1 MSSRELDTVNGG
13 LLGGLKGSLSVV
25 QNFYIEFFGTLIPG
39 IVAVVC
45 VLVLGLGIC
54 YVASVDVGTIKEC
67 IRIVFSTFGGV
78 AAFLVISYVMGAIVY
93 RRSPKTPDTIAS
105 YSQWR
110 LTRSGSAS
118 DEIGRM
124 SVTFDASNAIPSGIL
139 ERVMFWL
146 NREHWILRKAGSSID
161 FPYPLMRKYLCCRG
175 LNHLAD
181 YVPWCAGSG
190 GSAFK
195 ENFKKGVCSKVYVN
209 IIKQRLRN
217 SGHENLIMDMVRN
230 ECHIRMLCSLWYIFT
245 FVFRVLLISF
255 VCVFC
260 WKSPMLFAP
269 SPDSTVKL
277 EPCDSV
283 LVKTNAVDTQVVT
296 SMMQTS
302 SDRSFVL
309 GYESETVKKQVSSK
323 ISKADIMTFHV
334 VLLAGIVLVFYCR
347 GNIERGLHYVRT
359 REVAMIL
366 ESAWIMDNIDFKG
379 RLCVK
384 REDGKPLFQDI
395 KDIATGFKESH
406 CAICKYYRLCYSA
419 EFKV

>member
-1 MSSRELDTVNGG
+1 MSSKELDTVNGG

-45 VLVLGLGIC
+45 VLMLGLGIS
-54 YVASVDVGTIKEC
+54 YVVSVDVGTIKEC

-78 AAFLVISYVMGAIVY
+78 AAFLVISYVMGAIVF

-110 LTRSGSAS
+110 LTRSGSAA
-118 DEIGRM
+118 DEVGRM
-124 SVTFDASNAIPSGIL
+124 SVAFDPSRAIPSGFL
-139 ERVMFWL
+139 ERVKFWL
-146 NREHWILRKAGSSID
+146 DREHWILRKAGSSID

-175 LNHLAD
+175 LEHLAD

-190 GSAFK
+190 GLAFK
-195 ENFKKGVCSKVYVN
+195 ENFQKGICSKVYVN

-245 FVFRVLLISF
+245 FVFRMLLISF

-260 WKSPMLFAP
+260 WKASELLVY
-269 SPDSTVKL
+269 SIDKSGKL
-277 EPCDSV
+277 EQCERV
-283 LVKTNAVDTQVVT
+283 CMKTNLFDGLVAKSLAQV
-296 SMMQTS
+296 SI
-302 SDRSFVL
+302 DRELIYGNKLDIS
-309 GYESETVKKQVSSK
+309 KKQHPLK
-323 ISKADIMTFHV
+323 ISVSDVVIFHI
-334 VLLAGIVLVFYCR
+334 VLLIGIVLVFYCR
-347 GNIERGLHYVRT
+347 RNIERGLHYVRT
-359 REVAMIL
+359 REVTMIL

-379 RLCVK
+379 RLCAK
-384 REDGKPLFQDI
+384 REDGKSLFQDI
-395 KDIATGFKESH
+395 KDLAVRFRESH
-406 CAICKYYRLCYSA
+406 CAICKYCKLCYVD
-419 EFKV
+419 EFKS